1 MMSRNTTLSLMLA
14 ALWLGGCTLAPTYE
28 RPAAPVP
35 AAWQVPGEG
44 QQAAAEVE
52 WQAFFSDQRLRDVIT
67 QALASN
73 HDLRVSAANIE
84 KARAQYQIQR
94 AALLPAVNASASET
108 ASRTPAA
115 MSPSGRDT
123 ISHTYSAGVGF
134 AAWELDVFGRVR
146 SLKDQALAQY
156 LALEET
162 QRSVEL
168 SLVAE
173 VANVWLTLA
182 ADRERLD
189 LAAATLQA
197 QREALALVERRLE
210 VGTASALD
218 LAQARTVV
226 ESARYDVAR
235 YTTAVAQ
242 DENLLT
248 LLVGSQVPAEW
259 LPASLPEQVSTLAE
273 LPAGLPADTLLARPD
288 VRAAEQQLIAANA
301 NIGAARAAFFPRISL
316 TASTGF
322 ASPELSDLFQAGSR
336 TWSFVPQITLPIFN
350 AGANRAAL
358 NAAEAGRD
366 AQLAQ
371 YEKAIQSA
379 FREVADALVAR
390 ANLGEQ
396 LDAQQALNEAAS
408 EALKLSRA
416 RYEKGVS
423 AYLAVLDS
431 QRSEYAARQGLVAA
445 RQAQHANFITL
456 YKVLGGGTA
465 VRSE

>member
-1 MMSRNTTLSLMLA
+1 MMSCNTTLSLMLA

-44 QQAAAEVE
+44 SQAVAGID
-52 WQAFFSDQRLRDVIT
+52 WKAFFADQRLRDVIT
-67 QALASN
+67 QALAN
-73 HDLRVSAANIE
+73 NRDLRVTAANIE
-84 KARAQYQIQR
+84 KARAQYQISR
-94 AALLPAVNASASET
+94 AALLPAVNATASET
-108 ASRTPAA
+108 AARTPAA
-115 MSPSGRDT
+115 MSASGRDT
-123 ISHTYSAGVGF
+123 VSHTYSAGIGF

-146 SLKDQALAQY
+146 SLNDQALAQY

-173 VANVWLTLA
+173 VANAWLALA
-182 ADRERLD
+182 ADRERLE
-189 LAAATLQA
+189 LAAATLHA
-197 QREALALVERRLE
+197 QRESLTLVERRLD
-210 VGTASALD
+210 VGSASALD

-226 ESARYDVAR
+226 ETARYDVAR
-235 YTTAVAQ
+235 YATAVAQ
-242 DENLLT
+242 DENLLN
-248 LLVGSQVPAEW
+248 LLVGAQVPVEW
-259 LPASLPEQVSTLAE
+259 LPTSLPEQVSTLAE
-273 LPAGLPADTLLARPD
+273 LPAGLPAETLLTRPD

-336 TWSFVPQITLPIFN
+336 SWSFVPQITLPIFN
-350 AGANRAAL
+350 AGSNRAAL
-358 NAAEAGRD
+358 NAAEAERD
-366 AQLAQ
+366 AQVAQ

-396 LDAQQALNEAAS
+396 LDAQRGLNDAARDALN
-408 EALKLSRA
+408 LSQA

-423 AYLAVLDS
+423 AYLTVLDS

-445 RQAQHANFITL
+445 RQAQQANSITL

-465 VRSE
+465 VQAE